1 MANIAKERAESERGN
16 FCTEVREKLKVIPFD
31 GKQIKPNMKLQSH
44 NILNKFK
51 NLKWPAL

>member
-1 MANIAKERAESERGN
+1 MANIAKERAESERGD